1 MINKRIPDSRQ
12 PKSWRLFFSILI
24 CIAGYAPMK
33 VQAHQTPSTIV
44 LLDVSPARVGMELQL
59 PLPELE
65 LAFGFEVTKDPGT
78 VLKRLAPQLKEYLKA
93 HIHPYVTREN
103 PWIVEI
109 TNMKMDK
116 GVQEASGPQYWE
128 LVVHLLLSPPPGET
142 TRRFTLDYDV
152 IIHQVINHAAF
163 VSIRNDWETGNTG
176 KAPAEAGVIRWN
188 TRDNVIYS
196 LQINLEKGSS
206 WTAFRSM
213 INLGMHH
220 IKEGTDHMLF
230 LLVLILP
237 AMLLTN
243 GNRWGSFGGAK
254 YSLLSLFKIVTS
266 FTIGHSITLL
276 TGAAGGLQLPS
287 KPIEILIACSILI
300 SAVHAI
306 RPLFPKRE
314 TWVAAGFGLIHGLA
328 FASVLADLQLDNIR
342 LAISILG
349 FNLGIE
355 LMQLA
360 IIAVTVPW
368 LFILSR
374 TSFYTGIRIT
384 GAVLSA
390 IAALAWITE
399 RASERVNPVSGL
411 LQRGAPYAPWLIVIL
426 AVLTGV
432 LYWLERNKQALPVG
446 LKQ

>member
-1 MINKRIPDSRQ
+1 MT
-12 PKSWRLFFSILI
+12 
-24 CIAGYAPMK
+24 
-33 VQAHQTPSTIV
+33 VQAHQTPSTII

-59 PLPELE
+59 PLTELE
-65 LAFGFEVTKDPGT
+65 LAFGLEVTRDPET
-78 VLKRLAPQLKEYLKA
+78 VLERLAPQLKEYLKA
-93 HIHPYVTREN
+93 HIHPFVTREN
-103 PWIVEI
+103 PWTVAV
-109 TNMKMDK
+109 TNMKMHK
-116 GVQEASGPQYWE
+116 GEQKASGPPYWE
-128 LVVHLLLSPPPGET
+128 LVVHLFLSPPPGET

-152 IIHQVINHAAF
+152 IMHQVINHAAF
-163 VSIRNDWETGNTG
+163 VAIRNDWETGNTG
-176 KAPAEAGVIRWN
+176 KIPAEAGVIRWD
-188 TRDNVIYS
+188 TKDNVIYP

-206 WTAFRSM
+206 WTGFSSM
-213 INLGMHH
+213 ISLGIQH

-230 LLVLILP
+230 LIVLILP
-237 AMLLTN
+237 AMLRTN
-243 GNRWGSFGGAK
+243 GNCWGSFGGAK
-254 YSLLSLFKIVTS
+254 TSLLGLLKIVTA
-266 FTIGHSITLL
+266 FTIGHSLTLL
-276 TGAAGGLQLPS
+276 AGAAGWLQLPA

-314 TWVAAGFGLIHGLA
+314 AWVAAGFGLIHGLA
-328 FASVLADLQLDNIR
+328 FARVLADLQLDSIR
-342 LAISILG
+342 MGISILG

-360 IIAVTVPW
+360 IIAVIVPW

-374 TSFYTGIRIT
+374 TSFYTGIRIA

-399 RASERVNPVSGL
+399 RASERVNLVSDL

-426 AVLTGV
+426 AVLAGV
-432 LYWLERNKQALPVG
+432 LFWVERNKQVRPVG